1 MKFSSKPILVVE
13 DDEVDVMTIRRAFDE
28 IQVLNPV
35 VNMEHGEAALAYL
48 GDPAS
53 ERPCIILLDINMP
66 VMNGIEFLHAIKS
79 DEQLRRV
86 PIIVLTTS
94 EEEHDKAR
102 SFSLGISGYMVKPVE
117 YRKFVEMMRSIDRYW
132 TISEMP

>member
-1 MKFSSKPILVVE
+1 MKLSSKPILVVE

-28 IQVLNPV
+28 IAVANPV

-79 DEQLRRV
+79 DELLRRV
-86 PIIVLTTS
+86 PVIVLTTS

-102 SFSLGISGYMVKPVE
+102 SFSLGIAGYMVKPVE
-117 YRKFVEMMRSIDRYW
+117 YRKFVDMMRSIDRYW